1 MRGMRP
7 AGIGTRS
14 ERLQSHEPLCKR
26 RTRLR
31 FTAWP
36 SRRSTAVILRLPE
49 TRMRGIDLVDAPHQ
63 CQVLLAL
70 ARWALLRVPACAVQP
85 DEITLPANT
94 GDAHAGLNQSALGAQ
109 VKPNCLDFFFS
120 HSTST

>member
-7 AGIGTRS
+7 AGIGTRGQ
-14 ERLQSHEPLCKR
+14 RLQSHEPHEAAHSLAVHR
-26 RTRLR
+26 VAL
-31 FTAWP
+31 TAQY
-36 SRRSTAVILRLPE
+36 RGHLTAAVE
-49 TRMRGIDLVDAPHQ
+49 GMRGIDLVDAPHQ

-70 ARWALLRVPACAVQP
+70 ARWPLLRVPACAVQP

-94 GDAHAGLNQSALGAQ
+94 WDAHAGLNQSALGAQ